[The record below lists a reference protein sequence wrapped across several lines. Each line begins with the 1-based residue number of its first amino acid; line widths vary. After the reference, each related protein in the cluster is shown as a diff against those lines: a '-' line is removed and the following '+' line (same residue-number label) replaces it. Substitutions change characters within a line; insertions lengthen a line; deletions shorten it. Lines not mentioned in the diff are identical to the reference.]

1 MKLRAVIVDDEAI
14 SRKRLEHVAGF
25 CELIEIVASLSDSE
39 KAVEI
44 ILELKPDILL
54 LDVEMPKMS
63 GFDVLDAI
71 NGIGFSPA
79 VIFITAYD
87 KYAIKAIKTKA
98 FDYLLKPITIDEF
111 QLAINRYISEHD
123 IENNHNKQSMLDGL
137 SIREMEVLKLLTKG
151 KSSKDIADLLYVS
164 KNTVDTHRR
173 KILEKTGAKSTAE
186 LIAMINN

>member
-1 MKLRAVIVDDEAI
+1 MKLKAVIVDDEAI

-25 CELIEIVASLSDSE
+25 CERIEIVASLSDSE
-39 KAVEI
+39 KAVAV
-44 ILELKPDILL
+44 ILDMKPDILL

-63 GFDVLDAI
+63 GFDILDAI
-71 NGIGFSPA
+71 NEIGFSPA

-98 FDYLLKPITIDEF
+98 FDYLLKPITIDEL

-123 IENNHNKQSMLDGL
+123 IDSKQNILDGL
-137 SIREMEVLKLLTKG
+137 SVRELEVLKLLTKG
-151 KSSKDIADLLYVS
+151 KSSKDIAEELFVS

-173 KILEKTGAKSTAE
+173 KILEKTGAKTTAE